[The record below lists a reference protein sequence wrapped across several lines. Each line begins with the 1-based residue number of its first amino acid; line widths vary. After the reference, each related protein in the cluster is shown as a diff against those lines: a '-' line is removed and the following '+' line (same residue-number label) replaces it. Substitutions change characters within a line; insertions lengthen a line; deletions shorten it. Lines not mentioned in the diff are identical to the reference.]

1 MNIKPIVKSIIAFGK
16 KHSTKFL
23 AGGAIVTEIFGF
35 YLMHKEA
42 PVVRQKLDALPP
54 DSKLLDK
61 VKVAAPV
68 YLPAMLMLATSSGCI
83 IGGCALGEARLA
95 AMTNLAMA
103 SEATLARYE
112 QKVIDTIGQDKA
124 NEIQEEI
131 AKDLMHERPAEAK
144 DVIATA
150 NGSDI
155 FYDTLSGRYFTSCE
169 KFILDAKDR
178 INNRIDGIEMWV
190 EVNDW
195 YSELD
200 IPSIPLGKGRGWN
213 IDRKLSIELGEWES
227 MPDGRPCRP
236 IVYFNTPVLYN
247 GHEPRNY

>member
-1 MNIKPIVKSIIAFGK
+1 MTIKPLLKSIANFGK
-16 KHSTKFL
+16 KHSTKIL
-23 AGGAIVTEIFGF
+23 AGGAIITEIIGF
-35 YLMHKEA
+35 YFMHKEA
-42 PVVRQKLDALPP
+42 PKVRQKLDQLPP
-54 DSKLLDK
+54 DAKPIDK
-61 VKVAAPV
+61 IKIAAPI
-68 YLPAMLMLATSSGCI
+68 YLPAALMLLTSSGCI

-103 SEATLARYE
+103 SEAALSRYE

-131 AKDLMHERPAEAK
+131 AKDLMHERPVEAK
-144 DVIATA
+144 DVIATS
-150 NGSDI
+150 NGADI

-169 KFILDAKDR
+169 KFILGAKDK
-178 INNRIDGIEMWV
+178 INNRIEGIEMWV

-195 YSELD
+195 YNELE

-213 IDRKLSIELGEWES
+213 VDRKLSIELGEWES